1 MNYDFQNDPRTQ
13 TALAIIFNLQ
23 EVMADG
29 MDDLTFIH
37 GQIDMLRRVLL
48 MDIEGGETVN
58 HECIC
63 TRGTSSG
70 QSRKPVAG
78 SESPGVFHR

>member
-1 MNYDFQNDPRTQ
+1 MNCDFQNDPRTQ

-37 GQIDMLRRVLL
+37 GQIDMLKRVLL
-48 MDIEGGETVN
+48 MDIEGGRN
-58 HECIC
+58 C
-63 TRGTSSG
+63 
-70 QSRKPVAG
+70 
-78 SESPGVFHR
+78 